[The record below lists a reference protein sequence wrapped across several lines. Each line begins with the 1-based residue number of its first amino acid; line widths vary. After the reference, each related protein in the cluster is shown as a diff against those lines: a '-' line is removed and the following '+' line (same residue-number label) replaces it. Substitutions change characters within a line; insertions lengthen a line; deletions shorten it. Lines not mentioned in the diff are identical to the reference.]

1 MTKKSVLKNKN
12 LAPIDKIVYLQ
23 LWDLSKNFQGVCCP
37 SLATIK
43 DSLGISKASTIRSI
57 KKLVKSNVLI
67 KFSRQ
72 SDITGATL
80 SNLYVIPELLPAEIA
95 ADSENLEDNVYYIF
109 LRKKNCEKSK
119 ISRLAPAEIEE
130 KNIARLRRLAE
141 FQGSRLP
148 KDCDVYKKVVEIAKN
163 GGFANG
169 FVRQICQ
176 TIISDLAIREI
187 TDKQLNIV
195 YKELFRQNSPEKFK
209 NLNYACK
216 TFAAI
221 AKYYYA

>member
-1 MTKKSVLKNKN
+1 MTKKAVLKDKN
-12 LAPIDKIVYLQ
+12 LTPADKLVYLQ
-23 LWDLSKNFQGVCCP
+23 LWDLSKNFQGVSCP
-37 SLATIK
+37 SLATLAEN
-43 DSLGISKASTIRSI
+43 LGIEKHTVMNSL
-57 KKLVKSNVLI
+57 KKLVKSNILI

-72 SDITGATL
+72 SEATGGTL
-80 SNLYVIPELLPAEIA
+80 SNLYAIPELLPAEIV
-95 ADSENLEDNVYYIF
+95 ADSENLSQNIYYVF
-109 LRKKNCEKSK
+109 LRKKNYEKSR

-130 KNIARLRRLAE
+130 KNIARLRKLAE

-148 KDCDVYKKVVEIAKN
+148 KNCDVYKKVVEIAKN

-195 YKELFRQNSPEKFK
+195 YKEIFRQNSPEKFK
-209 NLNYACK
+209 TLNYGCK

>member
-1 MTKKSVLKNKN
+1 MTKKAVLKDKN
-12 LAPIDKIVYLQ
+12 LTPADKLVYLQ
-23 LWDLSKNFQGVCCP
+23 LWDLSKNFQGVSCP
-37 SLATIK
+37 SLATLAE
-43 DSLGISKASTIRSI
+43 SLGISEISAMRSI
-57 KKLVKSNVLI
+57 KRLVKSNILI

-72 SDITGATL
+72 SEATGGTL
-80 SNLYVIPELLPAEIA
+80 SNLYAIPELLPAEIA
-95 ADSENLEDNVYYIF
+95 ADSDNLSQNICYVF
-109 LRKKNCEKSK
+109 LRKKNYEKSR

-130 KNIARLRRLAE
+130 KNIARLRKLAE

-148 KDCDVYKKVVEIAKN
+148 KNCDVYKKVVEIAKN

-176 TIISDLAIREI
+176 TIVSDLAIREI

-195 YKELFRQNSPEKFK
+195 YKEIFRQNSPEKFK
-209 NLNYACK
+209 NLNYGCK

>member
-12 LAPIDKIVYLQ
+12 LTAIDKLVYLQ
-23 LWDLSKNFQGVCCP
+23 LWDLCKNFQGVSCP
-37 SLATIK
+37 SLATIENN
-43 DSLGISKASTIRSI
+43 LGISKISTIRAI
-57 KKLVKSNVLI
+57 KKLVKTNDLI

-72 SDITGATL
+72 SDITGGTL

-95 ADSENLEDNVYYIF
+95 SDLENLEDNVYYIF
-109 LRKKNCEKSK
+109 LRKKNFEKSK

-148 KDCDVYKKVVEIAKN
+148 KNCDVYKKVVEIAKN

-176 TIISDLAIREI
+176 TIVSDLAIREI

-195 YKELFRQNSPEKFK
+195 YKEIFRQNSPEKFK
-209 NLNYACK
+209 TLNYGCK
-216 TFAAI
+216 TFAYI